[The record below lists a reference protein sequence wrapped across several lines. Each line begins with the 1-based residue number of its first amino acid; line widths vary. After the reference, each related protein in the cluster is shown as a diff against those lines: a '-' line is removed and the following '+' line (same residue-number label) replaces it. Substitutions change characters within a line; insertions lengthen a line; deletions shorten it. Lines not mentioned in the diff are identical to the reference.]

1 MVTGGEGKHLVEK
14 FIEHVVSYM
23 SETYNRFIVYVEQYD
38 TWKCHFYCF
47 GVGSLLYC
55 SYNTQRTCIIIIVI
69 QYNIILR
76 FRQFTIL
83 FKLCFEYYHNC
94 LVLLPL
100 LQVAYYIEATGA
112 DNHAVREA
120 ACACIAE
127 LGSKVHVGR
136 EGVLF
141 NFLKKMNKFKILLEL
156 YKVRRMLSFQMFE
169 QLVVKPLSETISG
182 LLINKNDND
191 FVPLQIDRDVVRPFI
206 PQLLEALLI
215 CFNDDSWPV
224 RDGMFT

>member
-1 MVTGGEGKHLVEK
+1 MYYDNCHSILHLIRFFKICLEY
-14 FIEHVVSYM
+14 H
-23 SETYNRFIVYVEQYD
+23 YN
-38 TWKCHFYCF
+38 
-47 GVGSLLYC
+47 
-55 SYNTQRTCIIIIVI
+55 
-69 QYNIILR
+69 
-76 FRQFTIL
+76 
-83 FKLCFEYYHNC
+83 YH
-94 LVLLPL
+94 VLLPL

-136 EGVLF
+136 EGMLF
-141 NFLKKMNKFKILLEL
+141 NFLKEMNKFKILLEL
-156 YKVRRMLSFQMFE
+156 HKFRRMLSFQMFE
-169 QLVVKPLSETISG
+169 QLIVKPLFEIISG
-182 LLINKNDND
+182 LLKNKND

-224 RDGMFT
+224 RDGMFTRFLLQVQEV

>member
-1 MVTGGEGKHLVEK
+1 MYYDNCHSILHL
-14 FIEHVVSYM
+14 I
-23 SETYNRFIVYVEQYD
+23 RF
-38 TWKCHFYCF
+38 
-47 GVGSLLYC
+47 
-55 SYNTQRTCIIIIVI
+55 
-69 QYNIILR
+69 
-76 FRQFTIL
+76 
-83 FKLCFEYYHNC
+83 FKICFEDHYNY

-136 EGVLF
+136 EGMLF
-141 NFLKKMNKFKILLEL
+141 NFLKEMNKFKILLEL
-156 YKVRRMLSFQMFE
+156 HKFRRMLSFQMFE

-182 LLINKNDND
+182 LLKNKNDND